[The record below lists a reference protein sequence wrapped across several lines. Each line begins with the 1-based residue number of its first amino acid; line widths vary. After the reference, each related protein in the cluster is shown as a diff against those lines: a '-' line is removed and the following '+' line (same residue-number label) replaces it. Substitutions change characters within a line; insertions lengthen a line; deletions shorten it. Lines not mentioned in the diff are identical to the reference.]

1 MSGLKAEADP
11 AEVGLDARRLQ
22 RIDRHFARYVD
33 DGRLPG
39 WLVAVS
45 RRGRLAHVSCCG
57 SRDLEAGLPVE
68 PDTLWRIYS
77 MTKPVT
83 SVAAMILYEEG
94 AFELSDPVSK
104 FIPAFAGVRV
114 YAGGSDQRQVT
125 VPAAEPVRIWHL
137 LTHTSGLTYGFFR
150 VHPVDALYRA
160 AGFEWSAPSGMDLAT
175 ACDAWAAF
183 PLLFQP
189 GTEWNYSVATD
200 VLGRVVEVAS
210 GQRLDEFFAARILG
224 PLGMTD
230 TAFYA
235 GDDAAGRLAAPHTPG
250 ADGKAARLDSLGRVA
265 RKPARLNSGG
275 GGLLSTAGDY
285 HRFLH
290 MLLDTSGGPAGEL
303 DGTRLLSPRTVGYM
317 ARNHMP
323 GGADLETF
331 GRPLYAEF
339 PFNGVGFGLGFG
351 VVIDPVRSRVVC
363 SEGELSWGGAAST
376 TFWVDQREELAVA
389 FYTQLLPSSTYRI
402 RPQLRQLVY
411 QALTG

>member
-1 MSGLKAEADP
+1 MSGLKAEVDP
-11 AEVGLDARRLQ
+11 AEAGLDEQRLQ

-45 RRGRLAHVSCCG
+45 RRGRLAHVSCYG

-104 FIPAFAGVRV
+104 FIPAFADVRV

-125 VPAAEPVRIWHL
+125 VPLTEPVRIWHL
-137 LTHTSGLTYGFFR
+137 LTHTSGLTYGFIR

-160 AGFEWSAPSGMDLAT
+160 AGFEWAWPAGMDLPT
-175 ACDAWAAF
+175 ACEAWAAF

-235 GDDAAGRLAAPHTPG
+235 GDEGAGRLAALYTPG

-290 MLLDTSGGPAGEL
+290 MLLDTPGSPAGEL

-317 ARNHMP
+317 ARNHLP

-331 GRPLYAEF
+331 GRPLYAES
-339 PFNGVGFGLGFG
+339 PYAGVGFGLGFG

-363 SEGELSWGGAAST
+363 SEGELAWGGAAST
-376 TFWVDQREELAVA
+376 AFWIDQREELAVS
-389 FYTQLLPSSTYRI
+389 FFTQLLPSSTYRI

-411 QALTG
+411 QAVAG